1 MSSSDKQNINKS
13 ISKISHIHSLSA
25 DFLTE
30 RLSEKGLENFAS
42 SHGNI
47 LFQLSLVD
55 SMRMNEL
62 SERINRDKSTTTVL
76 VQKLINK
83 GLVEVKSSET
93 DKRSKLISL
102 SEKGREYNKLTSE
115 ISANLIQT
123 FYKGF
128 SEEEKEK
135 FFSLLLRIEE
145 NFSSEK

>member
-1 MSSSDKQNINKS
+1 MSSSGNQNINKS

-62 SERINRDKSTTTVL
+62 SEKINRDKSTTTVL

-102 SEKGREYNKLTSE
+102 SEKGREYNKLTAE
-115 ISANLIQT
+115 ISSELIKT
-123 FYKGF
+123 FYQGF
-128 SEEEKEK
+128 SREEKET
-135 FFSLLLRIEE
+135 FFALLCRIEQ
-145 NFSSEK
+145 NFIK

>member
-1 MSSSDKQNINKS
+1 MSSSGYQNINKS

-62 SERINRDKSTTTVL
+62 SEKINRDKSTTTVL

-102 SEKGREYNKLTSE
+102 SEKGREYNKLTAE
-115 ISANLIQT
+115 ISSELIKT
-123 FYKGF
+123 FYQGF
-128 SEEEKEK
+128 SREEKET
-135 FFSLLLRIEE
+135 FFALLCRIEQ
-145 NFSSEK
+145 NFIK

>member
-1 MSSSDKQNINKS
+1 MNLSGNQNINKS

-62 SERINRDKSTTTVL
+62 SEKINRDKSTTTVL

-102 SEKGREYNKLTSE
+102 SEKGREYNKLTAE
-115 ISANLIQT
+115 ISSELIKT
-123 FYKGF
+123 FYQGF
-128 SEEEKEK
+128 SREEKET
-135 FFSLLLRIEE
+135 FFALLCRIEQ
-145 NFSSEK
+145 NFIK

>member
-1 MSSSDKQNINKS
+1 MSSSGNQNINKS

-62 SERINRDKSTTTVL
+62 SEKINRDKSTTTVL

-102 SEKGREYNKLTSE
+102 SEKGREYNKLTAE
-115 ISANLIQT
+115 ISSELIKT

-128 SEEEKEK
+128 TREEKET
-135 FFSLLLRIEE
+135 FFALLCRIEQ
-145 NFSSEK
+145 NFIE

>member
-1 MSSSDKQNINKS
+1 MSSSGNQNINKS

-62 SERINRDKSTTTVL
+62 SEKINRDKSTTTVL

-102 SEKGREYNKLTSE
+102 SEKGREYNKLTAE
-115 ISANLIQT
+115 ISSELIKT
-123 FYKGF
+123 FYQGF
-128 SEEEKEK
+128 SREEKET
-135 FFSLLLRIEE
+135 FFELLCRIEQ
-145 NFSSEK
+145 NFIK